1 MIKLPDVNT
10 VYFDVDDTLVLH
22 HESVTSE
29 VLEAKGI
36 RVPVHRKLNGEV
48 YYEFFVVPH
57 LPHIQML
64 KEVKASG
71 KVVVVWSQ
79 GGSDWA
85 ESVIKALNLE
95 EYVDLCVCKPHWF
108 VDDLMTFMF
117 MPESCRIY
125 KKYDGSQD
133 TPPQD

>member
-10 VYFDVDDTLVLH
+10 IYFDCDDTLVLH
-22 HESVTSE
+22 RDMVSSE

-36 RVPVHRKLNGEV
+36 PIPIHNFG
-48 YYEFFVVPH
+48 FWVVPH
-57 LPHIQML
+57 LPHIEML
-64 KEVKASG
+64 KDCKSKG
-71 KVVVVWSQ
+71 QVVVVWSQ

-85 ESVIKALNLE
+85 EAVVDALGLRDH
-95 EYVDLCVCKPHWF
+95 VDLCVCKPHWF

-125 KKYDGSQD
+125 KKYDGS
-133 TPPQD
+133 